1 MENTLTCMHCGEII
15 LNTSNFGG
23 DEFPLCNRC
32 SSLYVTCED
41 CGRLILES
49 TARYPNDS
57 DYPYCAD
64 CFSSH
69 EDNRIIHDY
78 YYKPKPVFFGE
89 GPRYFGVELEIDG
102 AGEDECYA
110 ERILNIA
117 NNGAPARMYAK
128 HDGSLEDGF
137 ELVTF
142 PLSIDYH
149 LKEMP
154 WDKILYKARD
164 LGYTSHSYGTCGLHV
179 HVSRK
184 AFGDTVED
192 QDACIARILY
202 FFEAHWNEL
211 LRFSRR
217 TEGQLNQW
225 AARYGFKT
233 QPKEILDHAKKGYGN
248 GRYTSIN
255 LMNAETIEFRIFRGT
270 LKLNTFLATLQ
281 LVDYICDVALFMSDD
296 EIKKLSWSS
305 FVTGITQ
312 PELIQYLKERSLY
325 INEPVRITE
334 EEM

>member
-15 LNTSNFGG
+15 LGNNHGEE
-23 DEFPLCNRC
+23 DFPLCRNC

-49 TARYPNDS
+49 TARYPDDS
-57 DYPYCAD
+57 DYPYCTS

-102 AGEDECYA
+102 AGEDENYA

-117 NNGAPARMYAK
+117 NADSRYCMYAK
-128 HDGSLEDGF
+128 HDGSLEEGI
-137 ELVTF
+137 ELVSA
-142 PLSIDYH
+142 PLTLDYH
-149 LKEMP
+149 LNKFP
-154 WDKILYKARD
+154 WGKVLNKAID
-164 LGYTSHSYGTCGLHV
+164 LGYTSHSSGTCGLHV

-184 AFGDTVED
+184 AFGDTVEE
-192 QDACIARILY
+192 QDTCIARILY

-217 TEGQLNQW
+217 TESQLNQW
-225 AARYGFKT
+225 AARYGYKE
-233 QPKEILDHAKKGYGN
+233 QPQEILKTAKSGYGN
-248 GRYTSIN
+248 GRYSCIN
-255 LMNAETIEFRIFRGT
+255 LQNRDTIEFRIFRGT
-270 LKLNTFLATLQ
+270 LKLNTLLATLQ
-281 LVDYICDVALFMSDD
+281 LVDYICDVALFMSDA
-296 EIKKLSWSS
+296 EIKRLSWSA
-305 FVTGITQ
+305 FVSGITQ

-325 INEPVRITE
+325 INEPVRVTE